1 MANYS
6 INVEGRPVPKGRPR
20 LARNGGVYTPKT
32 TVEYEV
38 RVSNAWYEKYG
49 STALEGKLVVW
60 CFFGTDR
67 HGKQD
72 VDNLAKSVLDGLQR
86 AGAFA
91 QGDEQVYKLTASKFP
106 SDTLRTIICVRE
118 LVDYDTGD

>member
-1 MANYS
+1 MASYS
-6 INVEGRPVPKGRPR
+6 IIVEGRPVPKGRPR

-38 RVSNAWYEKYG
+38 RVSNAWFEKYG

-60 CFFGTDR
+60 CFFATDR

-106 SDTLRTIICVRE
+106 SDTLSTTICVRE